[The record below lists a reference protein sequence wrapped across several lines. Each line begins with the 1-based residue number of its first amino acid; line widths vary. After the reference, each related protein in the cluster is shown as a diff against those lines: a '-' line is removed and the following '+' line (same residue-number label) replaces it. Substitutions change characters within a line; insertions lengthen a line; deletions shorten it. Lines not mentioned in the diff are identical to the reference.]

1 VRVSDAT
8 AREQSDVFAAN
19 RAVGQVAFAVAAL
32 RGATGRT
39 RVDEQGSLRV
49 RFLRRTSTELEA
61 VLVNSAGGI
70 TGGDRF
76 DLDISVGTGA
86 RLVVSTAAAE
96 KIYRSLGADAEVGVR
111 LQVDRAGSLL
121 WLPQETILFDQAR
134 LRRDIEI
141 DLAANAKV
149 TLAEALIFGRT
160 ASGEAMQN
168 GSLTDRWRVRRAGK
182 LIFAETLKL
191 DGAIAAKLR
200 ERAVAGTGVA
210 VATIFMSPA
219 SDAEVSAL
227 RAIAESFRSELG
239 VSSWNGLAV
248 ARLVAEDGATL
259 RHDIALAVTALG
271 ASLPRPWLN

>member
-1 VRVSDAT
+1 MSGAT

-19 RAVGQVAFAVAAL
+19 RAVGRVAFAVAAM
-32 RGATGRT
+32 RGTTGRT

-61 VLVNSAGGI
+61 VLVNSAGGV

-76 DLDISVGTGA
+76 DLDISVGAGA

-96 KIYRSLGADAEVGVR
+96 KIYRSLGADAEVSVR
-111 LQVDRAGSLL
+111 LKVDREGSLL
-121 WLPQETILFDQAR
+121 WLPQEAILFDQAR

-141 DLAANAKV
+141 DLAADAKV
-149 TLAEALIFGRT
+149 MLAEALIFGRT

-168 GSLTDRWRVRRAGK
+168 GSLTDRWRVRRDGK

-191 DGAIAAKLR
+191 DGAIAAKLQ
-200 ERAVAGTGVA
+200 ERAVAGAGVA

-219 SDAEVSAL
+219 GDAEVSGL

-259 RHDIALAVTALG
+259 RHDLALAMTALG

>member
-1 VRVSDAT
+1 VSGAT

-19 RAVGQVAFAVAAL
+19 RAVGRVAFAVAAM
-32 RGATGRT
+32 RGTTGRT

-61 VLVNSAGGI
+61 VLVNSAGGV

-76 DLDISVGTGA
+76 DLDISVGAGA

-96 KIYRSLGADAEVGVR
+96 KIYRSLGADAEVSVR
-111 LQVDRAGSLL
+111 LKVDREGSLL
-121 WLPQETILFDQAR
+121 WLPQEAILFDQAR

-141 DLAANAKV
+141 DLAADAKV
-149 TLAEALIFGRT
+149 MLAEALIFGRT

-168 GSLTDRWRVRRAGK
+168 GSLTDRWRVRRDGK

-191 DGAIAAKLR
+191 DGAIAAKLQ
-200 ERAVAGTGVA
+200 ERAVAGAGVA

-219 SDAEVSAL
+219 GDAEVSGL

-259 RHDIALAVTALG
+259 RHDLALAMTALG

>member
-1 VRVSDAT
+1 
-8 AREQSDVFAAN
+8 VFAAN
-19 RAVGQVAFAVAAL
+19 RAVGRVAFAVAAL
-32 RGATGRT
+32 RGMTGRT

-49 RFLRRTSTELEA
+49 RFLRRTSAELEA

-96 KIYRSLGADAEVGVR
+96 KIYRSLGADAEVSVH
-111 LQVDRAGSLL
+111 LKVDREGSLL

-141 DLAANAKV
+141 DLAADAKV
-149 TLAEALIFGRT
+149 MLAEALIFGRT
-160 ASGEAMQN
+160 ASGEAMQT
-168 GSLTDRWRVRRAGK
+168 GSLTDRWRIRRDGK

-191 DGAIAAKLR
+191 DGAIAAKLQ
-200 ERAVAGTGVA
+200 ERAVAGAGVA
-210 VATIFMSPA
+210 VAAIFMSPA
-219 SDAEVSAL
+219 GDAEVSAL
-227 RAIAESFRSELG
+227 RAIGASFRSELG

-259 RHDIALAVTALG
+259 RHDLALALTAFG

>member
-1 VRVSDAT
+1 VSGAT

>member
-1 VRVSDAT
+1 MSGAT